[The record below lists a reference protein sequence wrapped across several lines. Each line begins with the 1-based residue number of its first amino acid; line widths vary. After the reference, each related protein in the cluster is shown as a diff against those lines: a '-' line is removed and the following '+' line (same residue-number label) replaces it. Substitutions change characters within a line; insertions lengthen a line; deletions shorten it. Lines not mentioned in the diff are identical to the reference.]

1 MTASAMN
8 PEGFLV
14 VSLSL
19 KNKALIYDGFNQLT
33 SYQSRDTI
41 ATYTYDAQDY
51 RTGKRVQS
59 PAGEEITRYFYEGNR
74 VVLEADASGTIT
86 AHNTYSINLASR
98 RVGEEE
104 YYYLYNAHGDV
115 VTLVGMQD
123 GREIRYRYDAFGTL
137 LEVTGD
143 ADNSITYAGYQ
154 YDSESGLYYLNARY
168 YDSTTARFLTEDTY
182 AGQANDP
189 LSLHRYTYCANNPLR
204 YTDPDGHFWG
214 AALRFLGGA
223 ALGAA
228 VELGKQIFIEK
239 RDHIDVKAVIY
250 EMGVGGVSAAIGGV
264 GGAVTKLTTPKEII
278 NGTLKTAGKEALGG
292 FVEDVCFQ
300 MFVEGK
306 SVTEIDWGQSLTTS
320 SISGLAGA
328 TSFLASQ
335 GRMHL
340 DPPSKIKVSE
350 AAALIDNV
358 ADVPSHPKANIL
370 PEASTKPN
378 RRAVKNAAGGLADA
392 GSAAGSAGRKSK
404 TAVSASKIKS
414 ASVKKGSPSLSKNQ
428 NKIQS
433 QIVDSKFLSGKNEKK
448 SKILI
453 IDKYNAQNIT
463 KDDILNAIDGVTEKS
478 TEIAYYIRKK
488 EIGLN
493 ILSDKRFAEYLGY
506 KIDSDTVACLCEK
519 QIFLKRSSLTK
530 FADTV
535 HEGVHALDFKN
546 GVPTEII
553 GSWTGEIKAYTEERL
568 FEIAAGLPVTFET
581 VDDMMVHIWSKY
593 KR

>member
-1 MTASAMN
+1 M
-8 PEGFLV
+8 
-14 VSLSL
+14 
-19 KNKALIYDGFNQLT
+19 
-33 SYQSRDTI
+33 
-41 ATYTYDAQDY
+41 
-51 RTGKRVQS
+51 
-59 PAGEEITRYFYEGNR
+59 
-74 VVLEADASGTIT
+74 
-86 AHNTYSINLASR
+86 
-98 RVGEEE
+98 
-104 YYYLYNAHGDV
+104 
-115 VTLVGMQD
+115 
-123 GREIRYRYDAFGTL
+123 
-137 LEVTGD
+137 TGD

-264 GGAVTKLTTPKEII
+264 GGAVTKLATQKEII

-350 AAALIDNV
+350 AATLIDNV

-404 TAVSASKIKS
+404 TTVSGSKIKS
-414 ASVKKGSPSLSKNQ
+414 SSVNKSSPILTKNQ
-428 NKIQS
+428 NKIQRQTVGNVLS
-433 QIVDSKFLSGKNEKK
+433 EGSTPKHISDVPSKNSYTISKLEWQEKRGTLTGKLDKLTADERKMIEDLLSSGKTLQIIPK
-448 SKILI
+448 SNVDHVKTPDFLINGVKTELKTLNGSSHNTPIKRIQEGFKQHASTVI
-453 IDKYNAQNIT
+453 IDARKTNLSIDDLVEVISRARGIYNGQLPGEVQFWTNESIYTWT
-463 KDDILNAIDGVTEKS
+463 K
-478 TEIAYYIRKK
+478 
-488 EIGLN
+488 
-493 ILSDKRFAEYLGY
+493 
-506 KIDSDTVACLCEK
+506 
-519 QIFLKRSSLTK
+519 
-530 FADTV
+530 
-535 HEGVHALDFKN
+535 
-546 GVPTEII
+546 
-553 GSWTGEIKAYTEERL
+553 
-568 FEIAAGLPVTFET
+568 
-581 VDDMMVHIWSKY
+581 
-593 KR
+593 